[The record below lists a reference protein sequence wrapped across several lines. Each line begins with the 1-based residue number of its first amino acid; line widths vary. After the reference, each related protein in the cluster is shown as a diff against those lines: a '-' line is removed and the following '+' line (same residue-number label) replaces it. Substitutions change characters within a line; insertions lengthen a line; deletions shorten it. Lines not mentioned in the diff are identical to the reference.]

1 MASTKWL
8 RIFLSTGLLLFFG
21 HHAISQS
28 FLNNA
33 LLFSRTKAAGSARI
47 QALGGA
53 QTAIGGDYSSALSNP
68 AGLGMFNRS
77 EVTLSLANTSYSS
90 DVSYLGTKSGD
101 SFSKFNVPGL
111 SLVLHYPN
119 AGKESGFLGGSFAVS
134 LTRINDINQE
144 YSYRGSN
151 SESSIIDYFIE
162 DANFRAPDDP
172 DELLVGGREFYSLT
186 ALAYNNYLL
195 DPIED
200 GGDFYYGSVLNK
212 DPDFPDEIRTVNQQ
226 ETIQRK
232 GAQYQWSI
240 AYGANF
246 SDKFFAGATLG
257 ITTLRYKLTQS
268 YEESDFDFSSDP
280 SYDPVASFRMNES
293 LDIQGTGANFTLGLI
308 YRPVDFL
315 QIGASFVTPTFY
327 QITDNYD
334 ASMES
339 DWNDEEDAFERF
351 DQPLLSEYNF
361 TTPLRFNVGATFLS
375 KYGFITA
382 DAELVNYSK
391 AKYKSDIP
399 DISYNVDN
407 ADIKSTF
414 GSVVNYRVG
423 AEFRYNIYRVRAGYN
438 LMADPYLN
446 KQGVDR
452 KIQSLSGGV
461 GVRLKKFYTDLAVI
475 SSKTEG
481 RRTPYTASDLP
492 VPLALQKFKNT
503 NIVLTVGVT
512 F

>member
-1 MASTKWL
+1 L
-8 RIFLSTGLLLFFG
+8 D
-21 HHAISQS
+21 
-28 FLNNA
+28 NA

-77 EVTLSLANTSYSS
+77 EVTLSLANTGYSS
-90 DVSYLGTKSGD
+90 DIGYLGTKSGD

-119 AGKESGFLGGSFAVS
+119 EGKESGFLGGSFAVS
-134 LTRINDINQE
+134 LSRINDINQE
-144 YSYRGSN
+144 YSYRGAN

-172 DELLVGGREFYSLT
+172 RELLVDGREFYSLT
-186 ALAYNNYLL
+186 ALAYNTYLL
-195 DPIED
+195 DAFED
-200 GGDFYYGSVLNK
+200 NGQFRYGSLLSK
-212 DPDFPDEIRTVNQQ
+212 DPDNPDETRTIDQQ

-246 SDKFFAGATLG
+246 SDKVFVGATLG
-257 ITTLRYKLTQS
+257 ITTLRYKLAQS
-268 YEESDFDFSSDP
+268 YEESNFIYSSG
-280 SYDPVASFRMNES
+280 YDTLNSFRMEER
-293 LDIQGTGANFTLGLI
+293 LDIQGTGANFTVGII

-315 QIGASFVTPTFY
+315 QLGASFVTPTFY

-334 ASMES
+334 ASMEA
-339 DWNDEEDAFERF
+339 DWKYDPDAFERF

-375 KYGFITA
+375 RYGFITA
-382 DAELVNYSK
+382 DAELVNYGRSK
-391 AKYKSDIP
+391 YRSDISG
-399 DISYNVDN
+399 ISYDVDN

-446 KQGVDR
+446 NQGVDR
-452 KIQSLSGGV
+452 KIQSISGGV
-461 GVRLKKFYTDLAVI
+461 GVRLKTFYTDLAVI
-475 SSKTEG
+475 SSKTNG
-481 RRTPYTASDLP
+481 RRTPYTAPDLP